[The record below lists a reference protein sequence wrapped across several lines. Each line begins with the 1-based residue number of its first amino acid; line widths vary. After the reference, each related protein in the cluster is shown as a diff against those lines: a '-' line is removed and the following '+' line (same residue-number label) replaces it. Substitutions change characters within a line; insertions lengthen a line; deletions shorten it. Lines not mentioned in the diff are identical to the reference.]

1 MSVLFA
7 YMAGGEGGGG
17 LEVLH
22 CFVRG
27 GSIFFLL
34 FCACVCVWGGGGGRA
49 NKKSPKGHYV
59 AYLFKDTSCLH
70 IFSHYRQKTN
80 QFSIVLS

>member
-34 FCACVCVWGGGGGRA
+34 FCACVCVWGGGRRQGKQ
-49 NKKSPKGHYV
+49 KKSQGS
-59 AYLFKDTSCLH
+59 L
-70 IFSHYRQKTN
+70 RR
-80 QFSIVLS
+80 LSF